1 MGKMNWKQ
9 LGEFWEGFFNITAD
23 EAGDI
28 IAGHLFSKGWLG
40 TPDKLGRM
48 WQDENN
54 IKAFID
60 LLSSIEKFS
69 KKRNLK
75 FITAVEVMFEEN
87 HNDIA
92 LFNATVHITP
102 ASSSKMKA
110 ARYRNLISQ
119 WRKQLIDKGVLNKKV
134 SAFTTKRL
142 KEAAARIEK
151 KLRAAKLTKK

>member
-69 KKRNLK
+69 KRRNL
-75 FITAVEVMFEEN
+75 
-87 HNDIA
+87 
-92 LFNATVHITP
+92 
-102 ASSSKMKA
+102 
-110 ARYRNLISQ
+110 
-119 WRKQLIDKGVLNKKV
+119 
-134 SAFTTKRL
+134 
-142 KEAAARIEK
+142 
-151 KLRAAKLTKK
+151 